1 MDGVRH
7 SWVKGGPGFSECP
20 FEAGGSWE
28 ERVFPPTGDE
38 VWYHKLNSSNRET
51 SFLRAPCMI
60 DNKMKVT
67 SINLV
72 TS

>member
-1 MDGVRH
+1 MESDIRGSKVAPASVNVH
-7 SWVKGGPGFSECP
+7 LKQE
-20 FEAGGSWE
+20 EAGQ
-28 ERVFPPTGDE
+28 ERVFPLTGDE

-51 SFLRAPCMI
+51 SFLRARCMI